1 MSCIFCCVLSDLGL
15 LLRHDRE
22 KEATMLYAVLCYAHE
37 ETVFAWSKEEEAAV
51 MEKLYAVQ
59 EPLAKAGKLGPV
71 GRLMPTTTATTVR
84 KGTQEPLVLD
94 GPFAETKE
102 VLLGFYTVDVE
113 TLDEAVGFA
122 KELSAV
128 NPGSTSYEIRPF
140 HVFHPGD
147 MKR

>member
-1 MSCIFCCVLSDLGL
+1 
-15 LLRHDRE
+15 
-22 KEATMLYAVLCYAHE
+22 MLYAILCYAHE

-71 GRLMPTTTATTVR
+71 GRLMPTTAATTVR
-84 KGTQEPLVLD
+84 KGKDEALVID

-102 VLLGFYTVDVE
+102 ALLGFYVVDCE
-113 TLDEAVGFA
+113 TLEEAVAFS
-122 KELSAV
+122 KQLSAV

-140 HVFHPGD
+140 YVFRPGD
-147 MKR
+147 AAS